1 MVNLIC
7 PKFDVDKCLRIE
19 NYLVCQYLKVKNCA
33 LCCLINSVEY

>member
-7 PKFDVDKCLRIE
+7 SKFDIDKCLR
-19 NYLVCQYLKVKNCA
+19 NYLGCQYLKVKHCA